1 MGDFMTVLALS
12 FLSSAL
18 TEALSYALVY
28 RTEAFQRLKAKVI
41 QTEVRLDEEK
51 GVVGSGGGGKHRQR
65 RIAGLETQL
74 ADARRSAGS
83 LQMRATLVVGLV
95 QVAAIYAVGT
105 QLGGRAVAT
114 LPFEPARMFR
124 SLTHRGLPDDSP
136 ASACSA
142 TFVFVLG
149 GLAFKAAIDRY
160 LQLGLPKGSSL
171 PSWVADPE
179 AALAGKK

>member
-1 MGDFMTVLALS
+1 MSDFVAVVVLSL
-12 FLSSAL
+12 LSSAL
-18 TEALSYALVY
+18 TEALSYVIVY

-41 QTEVRLDEEK
+41 QTETRLEEEK
-51 GVVGSGGGGKHRQR
+51 NAVSGSGKHRQR
-65 RIAGLETQL
+65 RIDGLETQL

-95 QVAAIYAVGT
+95 QMAAIYAVGT
-105 QLGGRAVAT
+105 QFSGRVVAT

-124 SLTHRGLPDDSP
+124 SLTHRGLPEDSP
-136 ASACSA
+136 VSACSA

-149 GLAFKAAIDRY
+149 GLAFKAIIDRY

-179 AALAGKK
+179 AAITGKK